1 MPIKPINHPTSQ
13 IKRIIELTCQIT
25 SIDKLNK
32 CTICLPPLPKTTCKS
47 QPPSCGEGNHHR
59 SLELYYDLPIS
70 KSNLGIRDSLFHITL
85 MCQRILLPLF
95 FFFFFWVSWLKSIFK
110 RGGIYIEKC
119 ILVKFSCFKRNYYFS
134 IMHLMA
140 LTYQTCTQY

>member
-85 MCQRILLPLF
+85 MC
-95 FFFFFWVSWLKSIFK
+95 
-110 RGGIYIEKC
+110 
-119 ILVKFSCFKRNYYFS
+119 
-134 IMHLMA
+134 
-140 LTYQTCTQY
+140 